1 MEIECKNRGCR
12 KNIYQD
18 IYQVGNVIEHN
29 GNFYLVSYQTNPG
42 VYVKYFLVDLSNGWM
57 DGNKMY
63 ESLEELAEEFKLY
76 EPRLVKAKL
85 TVDYKLVGDAEDEN

>member
-1 MEIECKNRGCR
+1 MEIER
-12 KNIYQD
+12 KNIKYRD
-18 IYQVGNVIEHN
+18 GSIFQVGNVIEHN

-42 VYVKYFLVDLSNGWM
+42 VYIKYFLVDLSNGWM

-85 TVDYKLVGDAEDEN
+85 TVDYKLVGDAEDENVE

>member
-1 MEIECKNRGCR
+1 MEIEYRNEDYKNE
-12 KNIYQD
+12 NIYK
-18 IYQVGNVIEHN
+18 VGNVIEHN

-42 VYVKYFLVDLSNGWM
+42 VYIKYFLVDLSNEWM

-85 TVDYKLVGDAEDEN
+85 TVDYKLVGDEESEDVE

>member
-1 MEIECKNRGCR
+1 MKIER
-12 KNIYQD
+12 KNIKCID
-18 IYQVGNVIEHN
+18 RGIFQVGNVIEHN

-42 VYVKYFLVDLSNGWM
+42 VYIKYFLVDLSNGWM

-85 TVDYKLVGDAEDEN
+85 TVDYKLVGDEESEDVE